1 MTGGS
6 GEVRP
11 VTRKVKSQT
20 MEVGTVG
27 AYGDQES
34 NDVRTAADSPA
45 TLRVMEAIGQCEKL
59 PVLDNA
65 LRRVLELADRDEVT
79 LGELVTAVEQD
90 PGLTA
95 NILRFAN
102 SSAVPTVMPI
112 RSMRQAVTFV
122 GRQGLKRLALDSVA
136 YRFFERASGNGG
148 SSRGQMHLHAVQVSR
163 LAVACADFAGIPS
176 DAAHLAGLLHDCG
189 KLVMPIAFGEEPL
202 DQLSLRHPTGA
213 ERSRAERETLGIDHA
228 TAGALLAS
236 ASGVDQ
242 EVIRAIDWHHGG
254 DHGLACPDRVTACV
268 QLADV
273 VAHAMAG
280 APLDRELCEAALAV
294 LGLPDEVLDELAQAG
309 GGGSVTG
316 GMADPGAGGVQTQV
330 SELERLALTDDLTGL
345 ASRRHWLQSVRA
357 RLEAGEQGG
366 VVLLDVDRFKDIN
379 DTYGHQVGDLVLC
392 EVARVA
398 GRLGFAGRLGG
409 DELAIW
415 VGDEPSATAEV
426 AERAVRQIRDGEG
439 TPTQVT
445 VSAGTAITRGGA
457 TLSALLAA
465 ADEALYKAKRGGR
478 NQVATTEMVVAG

>member
-1 MTGGS
+1 MTRT
-6 GEVRP
+6 VNH
-11 VTRKVKSQT
+11 KT
-20 MEVGTVG
+20 MEVEPVG
-27 AYGDQES
+27 AYGDQETS
-34 NDVRTAADSPA
+34 EVRCAADSPA

-148 SSRGQMHLHAVQVSR
+148 SSRGQMHLHAVLVSR

-176 DAAHLAGLLHDCG
+176 DGAHLAGLLHDCG
-189 KLVMPIAFGEEPL
+189 KLVMPVAFGEEPL
-202 DQLSLRHPTGA
+202 DQLSVRTPSGA
-213 ERSRAERETLGIDHA
+213 DRARAERETLGVDHA
-228 TAGALLAS
+228 TAGALLAQT
-236 ASGVDQ
+236 SGVDA
-242 EVIRAIDWHHGG
+242 EVVRAIDWHHGG

-268 QLADV
+268 QLADA
-273 VAHAMAG
+273 VAHATAG
-280 APLDRELCEAALAV
+280 APLDQELCEAALAV

-309 GGGSVTG
+309 GSAGVTG
-316 GMADPGAGGVQTQV
+316 GAEGAAGSVQGQV

-366 VVLLDVDRFKDIN
+366 VVMLDVDRFKDIN

-415 VGDEPSATAEV
+415 VGDEPSATTEV
-426 AERAVRQIRDGEG
+426 AERAVRQIRSGETAG
-439 TPTQVT
+439 PAFTA
-445 VSAGTAITRGGA
+445 SA
-457 TLSALLAA
+457 
-465 ADEALYKAKRGGR
+465 
-478 NQVATTEMVVAG
+478 

>member
-1 MTGGS
+1 
-6 GEVRP
+6 
-11 VTRKVKSQT
+11 
-20 MEVGTVG
+20 
-27 AYGDQES
+27 
-34 NDVRTAADSPA
+34 
-45 TLRVMEAIGQCEKL
+45 
-59 PVLDNA
+59 
-65 LRRVLELADRDEVT
+65 
-79 LGELVTAVEQD
+79 
-90 PGLTA
+90 
-95 NILRFAN
+95 
-102 SSAVPTVMPI
+102 
-112 RSMRQAVTFV
+112 
-122 GRQGLKRLALDSVA
+122 
-136 YRFFERASGNGG
+136 
-148 SSRGQMHLHAVQVSR
+148 MHLHAVQVSR
-163 LAVACADFAGIPS
+163 LAVACAEFAGIPT
-176 DAAHLAGLLHDCG
+176 DGAHLAGLLHDCG

-202 DQLSLRHPTGA
+202 DQLSVRTPSGA
-213 ERSRAERETLGIDHA
+213 DRARAERELLGVDHA
-228 TAGALLAS
+228 TAGALLAR

-242 EVIRAIDWHHGG
+242 EVVRAIDWHHGG

-280 APLDRELCEAALAV
+280 APLDQELSEAALAV

-309 GGGSVTG
+309 GAAGVTGGDGNGGSVQG
-316 GMADPGAGGVQTQV
+316 QV

-366 VVLLDVDRFKDIN
+366 VVMLDVDRFKEIN

-426 AERAVRQIRDGEG
+426 AERAVRSIRSGE
-439 TPTQVT
+439 TPGPSVT
-445 VSAGTAITRGGA
+445 ISAGTAMTRGGA

-478 NQVATTEMVVAG
+478 DQVASTDMAVAG